1 MSLPGTGASD
11 SESGAGFLRPFMP
24 ELDTLRGI
32 AVLGVLFL
40 HGFYWQ
46 YAHLS
51 FGRLAR
57 TFLNLTQ
64 PGWIGVNLFFVLS
77 GFLITGILVDSKNR
91 PHYYRRFYR
100 RRALRILPPY
110 YALLILMLAVHTA
123 SAAFVGL
130 SFVYL
135 ANVTNFFGVACDY
148 GPLWSLAVE
157 EHFYI
162 AWPAVVR
169 KLTTRHLAWVAM
181 FIVVGVPVLR
191 SISFAMGWVA
201 NLDWYTWFVA
211 DGLALESLLAILL
224 RSSVTRRQV
233 TVLCVGLLAGSIVAG
248 LAGAPFGILTRNRI
262 LGAALQFTTINAFF
276 AGVLLLFLLA
286 GSGSAKRFVDIP
298 VLRFVG
304 YISYGLY
311 LDHTLA
317 FRLYDRMCRALFPHW
332 IPSNGH
338 FGLVLWRFTLAGGGA
353 IVAAYLSRRFYEDW
367 FLRRK
372 DSFVPQAS
380 IRLTEPALA
389 AAADSRVV

>member
-1 MSLPGTGASD
+1 MPLPATGASD
-11 SESGAGFLRPFMP
+11 SVRGTDLIRPFMP

-51 FGRLAR
+51 FGHVAR
-57 TFLNLTQ
+57 VFMNVTQ

-77 GFLITGILVDSKNR
+77 GFLITGILVDSKDR
-91 PHYYRRFYR
+91 PHYYRRFYT

-110 YALLILMLAVHTA
+110 YALLILLLLLHTA

-135 ANVTNFFGVACDY
+135 ANVTNLFGVACDY
-148 GPLWSLAVE
+148 GPVWSLAVE

-169 KLTTRHLAWVAM
+169 KLTTRHLVWAAM
-181 FIVVGVPVLR
+181 AIVVGVPALR
-191 SISFAMGWVA
+191 AFSFAMGLRGG
-201 NLDWYTWFVA
+201 LDWYTWFVA
-211 DGLALESLLAILL
+211 DGLAAGSLLALLL
-224 RSSVTRRQV
+224 RSSVTRQQV
-233 TVLCVGLLAGSIVAG
+233 KLLCACLLGGSTLAGM
-248 LAGAPFGILTRNRI
+248 AGAPFGILTRNRI
-262 LGAALQFTTINAFF
+262 LGAALQFTTINVFF

-286 GSGSAKRFVDIP
+286 GSGRAKRFVDIAG
-298 VLRFVG
+298 LRFVG

-311 LDHTLA
+311 LDHTLG
-317 FRLYDRMCRALFPHW
+317 FRLYDRFCRAYFPQW
-332 IPSNGH
+332 IPSNDH
-338 FGLVLWRFTLAGGGA
+338 FGLVLWRFALAGGGA
-353 IVAAYLSRRFYEDW
+353 ILAAYLSRRFYEDW

-372 DSFVPQAS
+372 DSLVPKSAVC
-380 IRLTEPALA
+380 LADPALA
-389 AAADSRVV
+389 AAADSRVA